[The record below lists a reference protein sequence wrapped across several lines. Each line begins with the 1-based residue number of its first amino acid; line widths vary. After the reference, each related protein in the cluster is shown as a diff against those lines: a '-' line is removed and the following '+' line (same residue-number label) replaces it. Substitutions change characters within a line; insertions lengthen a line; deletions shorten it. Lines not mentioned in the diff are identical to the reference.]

1 MNSHKMNH
9 QVPILSNKLIVSD
22 SRVRRFP
29 AVARRRILTPKEV
42 SEWTY
47 RIIFQRGQGGKDLQK
62 KFLSESIAIIA

>member
-1 MNSHKMNH
+1 MNCHKMNH
-9 QVPILSNKLIVSD
+9 QAPILSNKLIVSD

-47 RIIFQRGQGGKDLQK
+47 RIIFQRGREGFAK
-62 KFLSESIAIIA
+62 KVSK